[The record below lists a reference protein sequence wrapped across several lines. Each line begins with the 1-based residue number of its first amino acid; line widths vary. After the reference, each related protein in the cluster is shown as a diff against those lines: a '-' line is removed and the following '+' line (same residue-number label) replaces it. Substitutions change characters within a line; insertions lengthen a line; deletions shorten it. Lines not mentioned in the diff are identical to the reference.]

1 MLVSSLCDLGNRQG
15 IQVVR
20 YDHSEPQSGKDVCD
34 RILCPL
40 KASIRRYCNE
50 GHDIITAQD
59 MHTALKERPVHG
71 TTATV
76 CTIEQQNNTLEIS
89 AISNYSKL
97 HNFEFTTN
105 ALMRV
110 WKAFKIGPEK
120 LLSLESIVKH
130 LQGDTK
136 LKEEVEAFPTNARKF
151 GSKKV
156 AEVICEK
163 TYECPDLSCSE
174 ESLNILSSSCTS
186 MCMDIARY
194 LVPLMKVC
202 MNSSRWIGFIL

>member
-1 MLVSSLCDLGNRQG
+1 
-15 IQVVR
+15 
-20 YDHSEPQSGKDVCD
+20 
-34 RILCPL
+34 
-40 KASIRRYCNE
+40 
-50 GHDIITAQD
+50 